1 MDTLQSFSFDGTPVR
16 GELVQLK
23 QSYQTVLD
31 LQHYPSE
38 VASLLGKLMA
48 ASALLSSRLK
58 VPGRLSLQLR
68 MKGVISLI
76 QSEVTNKGEIRAIA
90 RYDKKAVLDK
100 LDELQGHLVITLEPD
115 NGQRYQ
121 GISEFKQGDV
131 ALALKEYF
139 IHSEQLDS
147 EFHLEADG
155 QIAAGLMLQ
164 KMPAQKEDD
173 PDAWNRLNHLANTLK
188 QEELLNLPKQDI
200 LVRLFHEEPI
210 RVYPEKELQFICSC
224 SKARLSKALSSVGY
238 DEINALLKERERIEV
253 NCEFCQQRYLFYAQD
268 MHEIFPESSLH

>member
-1 MDTLQSFSFDGTPVR
+1 MDTLLSFSFDKTCVR

-31 LQHYPSE
+31 LQSCPNE
-38 VASLLGKLMA
+38 VAILLGKLMA

-68 MKGVISLI
+68 MKGVISLV
-76 QSEVTNKGEIRAIA
+76 QSEVTNKGEMRAIA
-90 RYDKKAVLDK
+90 RYDKKAVLDN
-100 LDELQGHLVITLEPD
+100 LDELNGHLVITLEPD
-115 NGQRYQ
+115 HGQRYQ

-147 EFHLEADG
+147 EFYLESDG
-155 QIAAGLMLQ
+155 QIAAGFMLQ
-164 KMPAQKEDD
+164 KMPTQDDDD

-188 QEELLNLPKQDI
+188 QEELLNLPKQDV

-210 RVYPEKELQFICSC
+210 RVYPEKNLKFTCTC

-238 DEINALLKERERIEV
+238 DEINQLLKERERLEV
-253 NCEFCQQRYLFYAQD
+253 NCEFCQQQYLFGPQD
-268 MHEIFPESSLH
+268 INDIFPEKNIQ